1 MWFSIICVC
10 KTTMQYRCTEFL
22 LANLKKKIIF
32 NFGPPFRA
40 LYPDSFCT
48 YEGTKLVWF
57 EQMALLQCES
67 LYVSA
72 ALPSPSSCFWFTG
85 GLELRSKANITV
97 LHLQTSGYST
107 NHGYVTMWT
116 NQGSVVMWFRLHAT
130 GCAARRRECV
140 TSWLRITCTYMTG
153 IIWCRISRNWNSST
167 AHEPKGRW
175 NWDNFWRAS
184 EGHAA
189 DSLPHL
195 FLRGRAGVDV
205 SISLPRKILSI

>member
-1 MWFSIICVC
+1 MWFSITCVC

-22 LANLKKKIIF
+22 LANFKKIIF

-48 YEGTKLVWF
+48 YEGTKIVWF
-57 EQMALLQCES
+57 KQMALLQCES

-72 ALPSPSSCFWFTG
+72 ALPSPSSCFWDLSWRARLT
-85 GLELRSKANITV
+85 
-97 LHLQTSGYST
+97 LQYCIYKLLVIAPTIDTLPCWSIK
-107 NHGYVTMWT
+107 V
-116 NQGSVVMWFRLHAT
+116 QWFRLH
-130 GCAARRRECV
+130 GQPAALRRRECV
-140 TSWLRITCTYMTG
+140 TSWLRLTWHHDG
-153 IIWCRISRNWNSST
+153 ISAWLAVQCGISRNWNSST

-189 DSLPHL
+189 VSLPHL